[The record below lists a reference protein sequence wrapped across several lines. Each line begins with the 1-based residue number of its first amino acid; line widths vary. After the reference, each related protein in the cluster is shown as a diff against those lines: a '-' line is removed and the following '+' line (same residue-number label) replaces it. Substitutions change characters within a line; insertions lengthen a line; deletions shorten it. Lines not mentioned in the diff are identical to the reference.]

1 MKCEQNSILRTKVN
15 EYYDADKEF
24 IVLFVDYYVVEAVLD
39 YFSKETMNSV
49 PENNLPPSNMAEVS
63 DWVTRHFSAIADHYV
78 GHSSFLFNKRI
89 QTL

>member
-49 PENNLPPSNMAEVS
+49 PENNLPPSNMAEV
-63 DWVTRHFSAIADHYV
+63 
-78 GHSSFLFNKRI
+78 
-89 QTL
+89 